1 MRCQIQ
7 LKIKNSLI
15 QQKTIMYVK
24 RDVPLWLMA
33 MFAWKS
39 IIIYLLLSGTVWSL
53 YHFLDCKFLAIPFL
67 PVGMVGTAVAFYV
80 GFKNNSAYD
89 RLWEARRIWGSITN
103 ISRTWATW
111 ANTWSGAWG
120 DKQASAEV
128 AAYRK
133 ELIYRQIAWINTL
146 RIRLRN
152 TPIFEENYFQ
162 KGAQFK
168 ATEKHRLDL
177 QEDLKSVFCFLTRKH
192 EIEQIKAAKHHG
204 NFLLTQQSRTLVEM
218 KQKGILTEFEH
229 SDLEKMVLECYNQQG
244 ACERI
249 KSFPLPRQYATFST
263 IFVKI
268 FIFLLPFGI
277 IKEADEIG
285 SSWIMIP
292 FSVLISWIFYTM
304 EQIGDSSENPFENS
318 INDVPMSAICRNI
331 EIDLR
336 EMLGETEL
344 PAKIAAKD
352 GILM

>member
-1 MRCQIQ
+1 
-7 LKIKNSLI
+7 
-15 QQKTIMYVK
+15 MYVK

-39 IIIYLLLSGTVWSL
+39 IIVYLILSGTVWSL
-53 YHFLDCKFLAIPFL
+53 YHFVGWKFLAIPFL

-103 ISRTWATW
+103 LSRTWATW
-111 ANTWSGAWG
+111 VSTWSGSWHKKEQ
-120 DKQASAEV
+120 DPEV
-128 AAYRK
+128 LAYKK

-152 TPIFEENYFQ
+152 TPIFEEEYFQ
-162 KGAQFK
+162 HGAQFK
-168 ATEKHRLDL
+168 ATEKYRLSL
-177 QEDLKSVFCFLTRKH
+177 EEDLKSVFCFLTRES
-192 EIEQIKAAKHHG
+192 EIAQIKTVKHHA
-204 NFLLTQQSRTLVEM
+204 NFLLQQQSRTLVEM

-229 SDLEKMVLECYNQQG
+229 SDLEKMVLESYNQQG

-277 IKEADEIG
+277 IKEAEEIG
-285 SSWIMIP
+285 CTWLMIP

-318 INDVPMSAICRNI
+318 VNDVPMSAICRNV

-336 EMLGETEL
+336 EMLGEKDL